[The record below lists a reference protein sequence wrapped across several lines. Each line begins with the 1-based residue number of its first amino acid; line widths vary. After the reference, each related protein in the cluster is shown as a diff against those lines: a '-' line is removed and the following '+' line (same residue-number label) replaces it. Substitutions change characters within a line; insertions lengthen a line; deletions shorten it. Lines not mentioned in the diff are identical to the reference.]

1 MNKRKS
7 RPVYFP
13 KIVVTNLTNQ
23 PLYIGV
29 KSRESSG
36 VYLAPSGSDGDEIT
50 LEGIDWSD
58 IRIVRTLGNLYT
70 NGKISIALAESLTAS
85 LLKVPGVT
93 TSTTTTSTSTTTTAS
108 P

>member
-70 NGKISIALAESLTAS
+70 NEKISITLADSLTEA

-93 TSTTTTSTSTTTTAS
+93 TSTTTTSTSTTTTSS